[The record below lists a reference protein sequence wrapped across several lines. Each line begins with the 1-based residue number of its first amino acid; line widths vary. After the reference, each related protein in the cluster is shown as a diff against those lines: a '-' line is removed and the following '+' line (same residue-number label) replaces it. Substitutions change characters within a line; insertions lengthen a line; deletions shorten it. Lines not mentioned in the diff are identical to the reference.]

1 MKRVLYVGYIM
12 WSRVWLPRYWVS
24 RDATV
29 SRYWPCFVVS
39 FCRSCLK
46 HSCQEKTQL
55 GDIMFSDPSVC
66 PLSVRPSVR
75 HPSIIVYFAWRS
87 ISLLSE
93 TCDTYSPCEWTLLKS
108 FSGSE
113 VKGQGDLD
121 LWLLDLTPFY
131 LHFGCHV
138 FKLCT
143 KFKRNRIIRRWV
155 IDDSARFRRAIL
167 GGGQQNWQRVL
178 RSVWTQLHQTWRGH
192 RRIIAALHFCF
203 RSSSDILLHFQ
214 TRVAQS

>member
-113 VKGQGDLD
+113 VKGQGDLNLWSAD
-121 LWLLDLTPFY
+121 LEISRHIKRHVIKVYTKFDQNWAIPVYWQFCEF
-131 LHFGCHV
+131 LH
-138 FKLCT
+138 KLCHAVT
-143 KFKRNRIIRRWV
+143 LTFDFLTLHLFICISGVMCLNSV
-155 IDDSARFRRAIL
+155 
-167 GGGQQNWQRVL
+167 QN
-178 RSVWTQLHQTWRGH
+178 
-192 RRIIAALHFCF
+192 
-203 RSSSDILLHFQ
+203 SSEIE
-214 TRVAQS
+214 